1 MISFEKRKKL
11 IQSYL
16 TCAIILLDFVN
27 SQSLIRKHAHF
38 LKRQIWLVTSN
49 GRKSAWSKTNDK
61 YIPKVL
67 VGKHV

>member
-38 LKRQIWLVTSN
+38 LKRQI
-49 GRKSAWSKTNDK
+49 
-61 YIPKVL
+61 
-67 VGKHV
+67 